1 MSQIMK
7 ETICENQKFR
17 ACVVEDSKCVNC
29 GNLFTEL
36 LKKGDWIKHKCWSCR
51 ELKNIQVQYVWG
63 KSIEGRCKECLTMD
77 KAIGSLFEDFVWAS
91 ERDLTNEEIK
101 SKEDKSL
108 DKIVKLPKE
117 QLKEFLRR
125 MNSGIER

>member
-7 ETICENQKFR
+7 ETICGNQKFR
-17 ACVVEDSKCVNC
+17 ACVVDGHKCVNC
-29 GNLFTEL
+29 NKVFFDLI
-36 LKKGDWIKHKCWSCR
+36 KKGDFIEDKCWSCR
-51 ELKNIQVQYVWG
+51 KFGKIKVQYVW
-63 KSIEGRCKECLTMD
+63 SHQIEGRCKECRAMD
-77 KAIGSLFEDFVWAS
+77 NAIGQLFQDFVWAS
-91 ERDLTNEEIK
+91 ETDDGDYKDIEEK
-101 SKEDKSL
+101 AL